1 MEQSYVAVDLETTGL
16 EAKRDKIIEI
26 GAIHVVNGREIAA
39 FHSMVNPH
47 RRLKEQITELTG
59 ITDDMVENAP
69 DIGDIIEEFA
79 EFCGQAPLLGH
90 RIMFD
95 YSFLKRAAVNHGI
108 PFEKN
113 GIDTLKLCRHFLPED
128 QPKNLSAACEFF
140 GIRRKKAHRALEDA
154 RDAHYL
160 YQRLAEW
167 LLTKDCPLFLEI
179 GTGSGKIKE
188 EDLEDVSEICL
199 GNKEVKEVFMAKPMI
214 YKVKKEQPATK
225 KQKEDL
231 RYLLKYHKIDVPVE
245 IDHLSRN
252 EVSRLQD
259 QIIFQY
265 GRIQEINRV
274 KQRG

>member
-79 EFCGQAPLLGH
+79 EFCEQAPLLGH

-154 RDAHYL
+154 RDSHYL
-160 YQRLAEW
+160 YQRLAEC

-245 IDHLSRN
+245 IDYLSRN

-274 KQRG
+274 KQKG

>member
-26 GAIHVVNGREIAA
+26 GAIHVVKGREIAA

-188 EDLEDVSEICL
+188 EDLEDVSELRL

-245 IDHLSRN
+245 LDHLSRK

>member
-167 LLTKDCPLFLEI
+167 LLTKDCPLFLDI
-179 GTGSGKIKE
+179 GTGTGKIKE

-274 KQRG
+274 KQKG

>member
-47 RRLKEQITELTG
+47 RRLKEQITDLTG

-245 IDHLSRN
+245 FDHLSRN

>member
-26 GAIHVVNGREIAA
+26 GAIHVVKGREIAA

-95 YSFLKRAAVNHGI
+95 YSFLKRSAVNHGI

-188 EDLEDVSEICL
+188 EDLEDVSELRL

>member
-26 GAIHVVNGREIAA
+26 GAIHVVKGREIAA

-188 EDLEDVSEICL
+188 EDLEDVSELRL
-199 GNKEVKEVFMAKPMI
+199 GNKEAKEVFMAKPMI

-252 EVSRLQD
+252 EVSRLRD
-259 QIIFQY
+259 RIIFQY

>member
-1 MEQSYVAVDLETTGL
+1 MEQTYVAVDLETTGL

-26 GAIHVVNGREIAA
+26 GAVRVMDGKEIAA
-39 FHSMVNPH
+39 YHTMVNPH
-47 RRLKEQITELTG
+47 RKLEKQITELTG

-69 DIGDIIEEFA
+69 DIGDIIEAFA
-79 EFCGQAPLLGH
+79 KFCGQAPLLGH

-108 PFEKN
+108 PFDKD
-113 GIDTLKLCRHFLPED
+113 GIDTLKLCRRFMPES
-128 QPKNLSAACEFF
+128 QPKNLSAACDFF
-140 GIRRKKAHRALEDA
+140 AIQRKAAHRALDDA

-160 YQRLAEW
+160 YQELV
-167 LLTKDCPLFLEI
+167 KCFLSENE
-179 GTGSGKIKE
+179 TGFGVNLKE
-188 EDLEDVSEICL
+188 DKEVVLGCFSE
-199 GNKEVKEVFMAKPMI
+199 NKEAKEVFMAKPMI

-245 IDHLSRN
+245 IDYLSRN
-252 EVSRLQD
+252 EVSRLKD

-265 GRIQEINRV
+265 GRIQGTDRV
-274 KQRG
+274 KQKR